1 MEISELLPLLHTIE
15 QLKNTT
21 RHSWTSAGRHESIAE
36 HSWRLALM
44 TYFVRDEFPQA
55 NGERLLLLSLTHD
68 LGEIFTGDIPAF
80 VKTDT
85 DRDQEQ
91 LSLETWLISLPESIR
106 YPLRS
111 LFDEMEKQETLEARI
126 VKALDRIEALLQHN
140 EADLST
146 WLSLE
151 YELNLT
157 YGQKEAACSSYLLR
171 LREAVRQETLEKIKA
186 GTESQPNLKE

>member
-1 MEISELLPLLHTIE
+1 MDVINKDNEKVT
-15 QLKNTT
+15 
-21 RHSWTSAGRHESIAE
+21 
-36 HSWRLALM
+36 
-44 TYFVRDEFPQA
+44 
-55 NGERLLLLSLTHD
+55 
-68 LGEIFTGDIPAF
+68 AF
-80 VKTDT
+80 
-85 DRDQEQ
+85 
-91 LSLETWLISLPESIR
+91 
-106 YPLRS
+106 
-111 LFDEMEKQETLEARI
+111 F
-126 VKALDRIEALLQHN
+126 KALDRIEALLQHN